1 MKKYKILK
9 KKFKPKTQV
18 EITELKNRR
27 DLKTD

>member
-9 KKFKPKTQV
+9 KIKPKMQV